1 MSLDASLWLLL
12 FYTCPSEV
20 KIIVLVSAHWSP
32 VESFHQ
38 ETSRKVVG
46 PYSQTR
52 VACHMDVPE
61 KLVIA

>member
-1 MSLDASLWLLL
+1 MGLDASLWLLL
-12 FYTCPSEV
+12 LYTCPSEV
-20 KIIVLVSAHWSP
+20 KIIVLVSAHWSL

-46 PYSQTR
+46 PYTQSR
-52 VACHMDVPE
+52 VARHMDVPE